1 MKRLYLGI
9 DLGTSAMKIVLMD
22 EQKQV
27 LAQTTEEYQ
36 LSSPQAGWSE
46 IDQELWFER
55 MVQGI
60 RKVLEGRD
68 ASGLRSIG
76 LTGQMHTLLVL
87 DGVGRCIRPALMWN
101 DLRTKDLI
109 VELKENM
116 RSFEDGEY
124 FSRIISTGSPA
135 ANLYWMKKY
144 EPENFSRIEKFL
156 IGADYLVY
164 RLTGCYG
171 TDYCEASTSCLYEIR
186 NRRWSA
192 QMREFLGLKESAYP
206 DVHESA
212 HVSGTVTPEMAELLG
227 ISTEVTVLTG
237 TGDNPAM
244 AISTGCLGKGYPVI
258 SLGTSGVLVIPVEP
272 DRDNPYG
279 KKILFSFDNQKYYNL
294 VQGVV
299 QSNGSTMEWWLR
311 KVLKKKDFSYIDK
324 GIDLERAK
332 RNSVIFYPHLAGEKT
347 LYADPALRGS
357 FFGISADSEQEDL
370 TYSVLE
376 GLCFGFRELS
386 EKMELPLAHYGSVK
400 VVGGGSKSSVW
411 LQIMANVLNLPIER
425 MDGMIGAAYGMALLT
440 AHRDGKATDYTR
452 IVEKTIHV
460 EECFQ
465 PDPEMA
471 AICNKKYQIYKRIY
485 TGMKYITGT
494 TS

>member
-87 DGVGRCIRPALMWN
+87 DGAGRCIRPALMWN

-294 VQGVV
+294 VQG
-299 QSNGSTMEWWLR
+299 M
-311 KVLKKKDFSYIDK
+311 
-324 GIDLERAK
+324 
-332 RNSVIFYPHLAGEKT
+332 
-347 LYADPALRGS
+347 
-357 FFGISADSEQEDL
+357 
-370 TYSVLE
+370 
-376 GLCFGFRELS
+376 
-386 EKMELPLAHYGSVK
+386 
-400 VVGGGSKSSVW
+400 
-411 LQIMANVLNLPIER
+411 
-425 MDGMIGAAYGMALLT
+425 
-440 AHRDGKATDYTR
+440 
-452 IVEKTIHV
+452 
-460 EECFQ
+460 
-465 PDPEMA
+465 
-471 AICNKKYQIYKRIY
+471 
-485 TGMKYITGT
+485 
-494 TS
+494 